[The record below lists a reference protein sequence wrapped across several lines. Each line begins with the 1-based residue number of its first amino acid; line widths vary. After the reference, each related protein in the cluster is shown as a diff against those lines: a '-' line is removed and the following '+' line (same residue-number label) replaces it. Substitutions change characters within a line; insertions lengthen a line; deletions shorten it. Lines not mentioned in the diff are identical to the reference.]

1 MKTHFARDGVNFRE
15 IGWHAPLGFA
25 PIDEIQ
31 QFFMNA
37 AIH

>member
-1 MKTHFARDGVNFRE
+1 MKIHFARDGVNFQE
-15 IGWHAPLGFA
+15 ISWRAPFGFA

-31 QFFMNA
+31 QFIMNA